1 MVPLASLWEC
11 GVAPQ
16 YILTPHTFAKVLH
29 YFKQKRSHLIARGAL
44 SRISTKA
51 LCLFQNSLVREVED
65 AKKQLEETQHD
76 KVLKS
81 VTHLDPH

>member
-1 MVPLASLWEC
+1 M
-11 GVAPQ
+11 
-16 YILTPHTFAKVLH
+16 PHTFAEVLH
-29 YFKQKRSHLIARGAL
+29 YFKQKRSRLISRGAL
-44 SRISTKA
+44 SRINTKA